1 MEPVKF
7 DPPKDNF
14 LQKVSDLCTKHGVV
28 FILDE
33 MISGF
38 KWSIKGAQD
47 YFGVRPDLSTW
58 GKGIANGFSCCALT
72 GRPTSW
78 NWAAFAVREP
88 RRFFSSP
95 RRMARKRRASPRL
108 IASIDAFEREGMI
121 RVELGPR
128 RRPAST
134 PR

>member
-1 MEPVKF
+1 TVGFSYNDIESVEALFADPAHDIACLIMEPVKF
-7 DPPKDNF
+7 EPPTDNF
-14 LQKVSDLCTKHGVV
+14 LQKVSGLCKKHGVV

-72 GRPTSW
+72 GR
-78 NWAAFAVREP
+78 ADI
-88 RRFFSSP
+88 
-95 RRMARKRRASPRL
+95 M
-108 IASIDAFEREGMI
+108 
-121 RVELGPR
+121 ELGGIR
-128 RRPAST
+128 RSRTDKLFLIST
-134 PR
+134 T